1 VVYKYVLNQNKHEGT
16 EGGRAG
22 VPRSNDAGLL
32 TVYMN
37 ERTHATRA
45 YANHWAA
52 ITPCA
57 ALSVGSRI
65 RLGVCVWTS
74 NIIEIWT
81 PDMNQYHHFFLRN
94 ESVSSLRK
102 KERKKSDVCPW
113 RQASH
118 PIPSHADG
126 EEEGKSAEKN
136 G

>member
-81 PDMNQYHHFFLRN
+81 PDMNQYHHFF
-94 ESVSSLRK
+94 
-102 KERKKSDVCPW
+102 C
-113 RQASH
+113 
-118 PIPSHADG
+118 
-126 EEEGKSAEKN
+126 EKN
-136 G
+136 QYHH

>member
-81 PDMNQYHHFFLRN
+81 PDMNQYHHFFFAKRISIII
-94 ESVSSLRK
+94 E
-102 KERKKSDVCPW
+102 KERKKKNPMCVLGG
-113 RQASH
+113 RH
-118 PIPSHADG
+118 PIPCRWRRRG
-126 EEEGKSAEKN
+126 ENCREEWMMH
-136 G
+136 